1 MAQKDYEVDD
11 QPSLG
16 DLISLSK
23 AAKQSGLSPGYLRI
37 LVRNGEMWGKKIGRN
52 WVTTGKA
59 VKDYLARDLRPGRP
73 KTKQPDPHKGD

>member
-1 MAQKDYEVDD
+1 
-11 QPSLG
+11 
-16 DLISLSK
+16 
-23 AAKQSGLSPGYLRI
+23 
-37 LVRNGEMWGKKIGRN
+37 MWGKKIGRN